1 VKYIGLI
8 AEYLPP
14 ALGLTFLI
22 NQQFIAG
29 FISLT
34 FYIPINQF
42 NRRREQQDANQNNT
56 SVNTQ
61 IGQQTK
67 LLSSISNRQSVVIT
81 QLPGQIEDLE
91 TRIGQHENEITQI
104 GQQVKPLS
112 QLVNQNTVIIT
123 QLSGQ
128 VDDLEQRVE
137 QHNQKI
143 TQIGQQVHPLSRLV
157 NLHRV
162 EIRQTNRQVDSLS
175 QGVDQCLSNIESVQ
189 GEIDTS
195 LDEWINEI
203 RGLLQTAKSDYEV
216 LGNRR
221 ESFDVL
227 KDALRQAQ
235 KRLILVCPWISW
247 NTIDSGKIFADFQDR
262 LKAEKDLKI
271 DVFYGFQD
279 DLDDLRRNGVN
290 VINHQDL
297 LEHAT
302 RQGSGWKYDAIG
314 KLDALEKQWNGRF
327 RLKIRGT
334 HEKFLICDE
343 EFAMLGSHNFLT
355 SLPNRARKELGIRT
369 TDQNI
374 IQSLIRRC

>member
-14 ALGLTFLI
+14 VLGFTFLI
-22 NQQFIAG
+22 NQQLIAG
-29 FISLT
+29 FISLA

-42 NRRREQQDANQNNT
+42 NRRREQQNVDQNNT

-67 LLSSISNRQSVVIT
+67 ILSSISNQQSVVIT

-91 TRIGQHENEITQI
+91 TRIGQYENEITQI

-137 QHNQKI
+137 QGNQKI

-189 GEIDTS
+189 DKIDIS

-203 RGLLQTAKSDYEV
+203 RGLLQTAKSDYTV
-216 LGNRR
+216 LSNRQ
-221 ESFDVL
+221 ESFEVL
-227 KDALRQAQ
+227 KDALKQAK
-235 KRLILVCPWISW
+235 KRLILVCPWINW
-247 NTIDSGKIFADFQDR
+247 NVIYSKGIFADFRDK
-262 LKAEKDLKI
+262 LTANKDLKI
-271 DVFYGFQD
+271 YVFYGYQGDVHDLKQD
-279 DLDDLRRNGVN
+279 AIN
-290 VINHQDL
+290 VTL
-297 LEHAT
+297 SRHAT
-302 RQGSGWKYDAIG
+302 CQGNKWKYDAIE
-314 KLDALEKQWNGRF
+314 KLTKLEEDWPDRF
-327 RLKIRGT
+327 ILTIRGT
-334 HEKFLICDE
+334 HEKFLVCDE

-355 SLPNRARKELGIRT
+355 SLPNPTEKELGIRT

-374 IQSLIRRC
+374 IKSLIGKFDSI